1 MPALPAHLNG
11 RAHRLLQWGTASRA
25 LPMTSD
31 CAPNGARGAPI
42 RDAPSDRQVLRD
54 ASQEHDPESAYPL
67 SEKSRTYKELDHDD
81 DSTKRHHDLAAR
93 QFSPVNLAR
102 KEGLA
107 DGTSPPAHLRMV
119 R

>member
-1 MPALPAHLNG
+1 MRLPTG
-11 RAHRLLQWGTASRA
+11 RSCGTHPKS
-25 LPMTSD
+25 M
-31 CAPNGARGAPI
+31 I
-42 RDAPSDRQVLRD
+42 RKG
-54 ASQEHDPESAYPL
+54 AYPL